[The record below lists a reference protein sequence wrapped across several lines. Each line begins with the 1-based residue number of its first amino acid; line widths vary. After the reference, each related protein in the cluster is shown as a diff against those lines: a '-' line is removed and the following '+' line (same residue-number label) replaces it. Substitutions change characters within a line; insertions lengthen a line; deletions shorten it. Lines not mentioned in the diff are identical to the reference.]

1 MTFVTFSNVHN
12 IFLVPSLFFFSFPCF
27 LTLKRANACEVFQT
41 MFENCVTAAR
51 MDLAIFARPRVTFM
65 CTPTHVS
72 TFKRDD
78 LLEKKKKK
86 KDKRIAK
93 SHKQPV
99 SNRRFQRKSKEISLA
114 SLSISLSGACC
125 TEEVDFFSRVYQR
138 IWRIQRMKEAACSER
153 ASIEASSI
161 TFD

>member
-51 MDLAIFARPRVTFM
+51 MDLAIFARSRVTFM

-78 LLEKKKKK
+78 LLEKKKKEEGQTDRK
-86 KDKRIAK
+86 ESQVACLEPTFSAK
-93 SHKQPV
+93 IEG
-99 SNRRFQRKSKEISLA
+99 N
-114 SLSISLSGACC
+114 
-125 TEEVDFFSRVYQR
+125 FS
-138 IWRIQRMKEAACSER
+138 S
-153 ASIEASSI
+153 
-161 TFD
+161 